1 MIFGKLFVPLQPLI
15 CLQAMDYVIS
25 LNGWAAGEREYR
37 WPVDT
42 KFFQKFG
49 NSEILD
55 AVLEAKARAVKS
67 GHYIG
72 VDLDIEGHVTVPCD
86 RCLEDLTLPVEAH
99 PAFSVKFGEE
109 AASEDQMQE
118 GSREILFL
126 SDSDAD
132 LDLRQVIYD
141 YVCLALPMQRVH
153 AEGECNP
160 DTTRF
165 LSHEP
170 ENEEAGDENSPF
182 AALKG
187 LFAENKQS
195 KDK

>member
-15 CLQAMDYVIS
+15 CFQAMDYVIP

-37 WPVDT
+37 WQADI
-42 KFFQKFG
+42 KFFQKFD
-49 NSEILD
+49 NTEILD
-55 AVLEAKARAVKS
+55 AAVEVEARAVKS

-72 VDLDIEGHVTVPCD
+72 VDLDIQGHVTVACD
-86 RCLEDLTLPVEAH
+86 RCLEDLQLPVEAH

-109 AASEDQMQE
+109 ASSEEEMRE

-126 SDSDAD
+126 SASDAE
-132 LDLRQVIYD
+132 LDLSQAIYD
-141 YVCLALPMQRVH
+141 YVCLSLPMQRVH

-160 DTTRF
+160 DTVRF
-165 LSHEP
+165 LGQESV
-170 ENEEAGDENSPF
+170 NEEAGDTNSPF

-187 LFAENKQS
+187 LFDGK
-195 KDK
+195 